1 MVERWRPLQFLG
13 MISYSLYL
21 IHNPIT
27 GASYYVAYRITGR
40 SLGTEAFGFVTV
52 VAVNIAAAY
61 AFWWLLERPSL
72 ELSHRLEVEGRR
84 GTKSP

>member
-1 MVERWRPLQFLG
+1 

-72 ELSHRLEVEGRR
+72 ELSHRLRLKGGEERKAREPVVCR
-84 GTKSP
+84 T